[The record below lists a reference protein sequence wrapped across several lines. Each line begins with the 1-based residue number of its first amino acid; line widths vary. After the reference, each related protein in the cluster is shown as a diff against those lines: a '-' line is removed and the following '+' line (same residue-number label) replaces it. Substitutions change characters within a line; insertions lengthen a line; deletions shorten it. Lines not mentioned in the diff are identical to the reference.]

1 MCRFAASQSVTNVH
15 RDTAGTVDLKVIIVG
30 KLQDMATAA
39 LSNRLWGC
47 WNVVLAYG
55 QRNCPATLKRSCY
68 TLVPMKE
75 INYLRP
81 HDQRLAGTCP
91 PIGRNAY
98 TSMNIGHYQDLQRL
112 DDFID
117 ASRSA
122 AKEDGWVLVVYPTIF
137 MGEERFQ
144 YYYVVPDHQIIAW
157 LEIWMVTSFLRMYQP
172 K

>member
-1 MCRFAASQSVTNVH
+1 
-15 RDTAGTVDLKVIIVG
+15 
-30 KLQDMATAA
+30 MATAGSQQQIVGLLERGIGIWPTQLPRYA
-39 LSNRLWGC
+39 EAVML
-47 WNVVLAYG
+47 VDDEIED
-55 QRNCPATLKRSCY
+55 

-75 INYLRP
+75 INYSS
-81 HDQRLAGTCP
+81 P
-91 PIGRNAY
+91 PMIRDWQELVHPLGSTYYYNNRKNAY

-157 LEIWMVTSFLRMYQP
+157 LEDMDGHILFGECINPSKWRHKRLELEAQYW
-172 K
+172 